1 MNAVTSPIAVNA
13 EDKAK
18 LASDLVASTD
28 KTLRNLGIFVAAAV
42 GLGLLWGTFVPIA
55 SGVVATGH
63 VGVENRRKTVQH
75 LDGGIVR
82 QIRVREGV
90 RVRAGDVLL
99 RMDDVDARLAVS
111 VLQGQVDALRAE
123 QAARQAELTGTN
135 AILFPAD
142 LIARENDPNV
152 ATILK
157 TQRTAFAARRTNVT
171 GRKSQLQEQLAQLN
185 KEISGNRAQSQS
197 RSEQIALLDSE
208 IGDVSGLL
216 DKGLTTRTRLL
227 ALQRA
232 AAQSRGDRGALESEV
247 AKLKAQQTEV
257 SIASMQVERQSQTD
271 ASDVLRQVE
280 AQLVELLDKLAAA
293 KAALARTEVRAPVSG
308 TVIGLAVTT
317 IGGVIRP
324 GEPLM
329 DIVPITGK
337 LVVNA
342 KIEPKYANA
351 VRIGQP
357 VSVRFDGAGTR
368 EAPVAEGRVEKVSAD
383 SLTDQRSGMSYFEL
397 VVMVPEQNL
406 HGIHKNLIHP
416 GLPAEVLVQTGHRT
430 AFGYLLAP
438 ITRAS
443 FSAMRER

>member
-1 MNAVTSPIAVNA
+1 MSAVTSPVAVDE

-42 GLGLLWGTFVPIA
+42 VLGLLWGAFVPIA
-55 SGVVATGH
+55 SGVVAAGH
-63 VGVENRRKTVQH
+63 VGVENKRKTVQH
-75 LDGGIVR
+75 LDGGIIR

-123 QAARQAELTGTN
+123 QAARHAELAG
-135 AILFPAD
+135 ADVIPFPAD

-157 TQRTAFAARRTNVT
+157 TQRTAFYARRSNVT

-232 AAQSRGDRGALESEV
+232 VAQSRGDRGALESEV

-280 AQLVELLDKLAAA
+280 TQLVQLLDKLAAA

-329 DIVPITGK
+329 DIVPTTGK
-337 LVVNA
+337 LVINA
-342 KIEPKYANA
+342 KIEPKDAR
-351 VRIGQP
+351 VRTQ
-357 VSVRFDGAGTR
+357 
-368 EAPVAEGRVEKVSAD
+368 
-383 SLTDQRSGMSYFEL
+383 
-397 VVMVPEQNL
+397 
-406 HGIHKNLIHP
+406 
-416 GLPAEVLVQTGHRT
+416 
-430 AFGYLLAP
+430 
-438 ITRAS
+438 
-443 FSAMRER
+443 